1 MPFLAGDAPLI
12 AGLASAAVPLIAGW
26 PISGLLPWT
35 LRRSF
40 VSRLGAAW
48 LLGAAWCGTA
58 ALAASRAGGLSLGRT
73 TFLPIVLLP
82 LLVAALAHRRS
93 LSPGPARR
101 ATAAGTGA
109 GVIAGISGAV
119 LLVGALTTPVL
130 DWDGRMTWSP
140 QARLIRMERT
150 ATPAS
155 FTDPWVWTSHPQ
167 YPPLVALVQ
176 DTGLELVDA
185 PQDERAGR
193 GVHPLFFL
201 ALLAVLYRSVR
212 VLARSAPA
220 AAASA
225 APDRN
230 CDLFIC
236 ISLRH
241 ATLARDPVGGR
252 FSPV

>member
-155 FTDPWVWTSHPQ
+155 SPAGKINCRSRWPGSCPRRWSPVSMRR
-167 YPPLVALVQ
+167 PP
-176 DTGLELVDA
+176 
-185 PQDERAGR
+185 PR
-193 GVHPLFFL
+193 
-201 ALLAVLYRSVR
+201 
-212 VLARSAPA
+212 APA
-220 AAASA
+220 
-225 APDRN
+225 
-230 CDLFIC
+230 
-236 ISLRH
+236 
-241 ATLARDPVGGR
+241 PV
-252 FSPV
+252 SSHD